1 LERFGFARSFISI
14 FDGAYQ
20 PEAEAKGVQRA
31 VEDYSGIMWCAFIA
45 VTSFILLIYLL
56 LIGRRTKL
64 DTRLHDLSGQLGDVP
79 AADPVAEF
87 AMSALPKMGAPLV
100 PDDQE
105 ERNRLQ
111 ARLIHAG
118 LYGRQAMY
126 VFLGT
131 KLLLVLAPPVLG
143 LFAAVLGLWPFAYGL
158 IVGAL
163 LGAFGLILPSFWL
176 DWRKAKRQTN
186 LRRSLP
192 DALDVLVICL
202 EGGVSLAAAMR
213 RVARELRGAHPMLAE
228 ELLIAEREVQL
239 GRTTGDALRQFG
251 ERCDLE
257 EIRSLASVIIQAERF
272 GASLAKALRVHA
284 DTLREKRLQYAEE
297 RAQKAVVKILFPT
310 LFCIFPG
317 IYLVVLGPAVIQ
329 IIDMFAR
336 LGR

>member
-1 LERFGFARSFISI
+1 M
-14 FDGAYQ
+14 
-20 PEAEAKGVQRA
+20 
-31 VEDYSGIMWCAFIA
+31 EDYSGIMWCAFIA

-131 KLLLVLAPPVLG
+131 KLLLVLAPPILG
-143 LFAAVLGLWPFAYGL
+143 LLAAVLGLWPFAYGL

-284 DTLREKRLQYAEE
+284 DTLREKRL
-297 RAQKAVVKILFPT
+297 
-310 LFCIFPG
+310 
-317 IYLVVLGPAVIQ
+317 
-329 IIDMFAR
+329 
-336 LGR
+336 